1 MSSAGFCAAASGDIL
16 IAECEVTEHKMIEG
30 DIRF

>member
-1 MSSAGFCAAASGDIL
+1 MSSAGFCATASGDIL
-16 IAECEVTEHKMIEG
+16 IAKYKITEHKMIEG